1 MNIAENSQVENKIQ
15 NLLIVLTS
23 NISHRLSS
31 PVYLNRTYLYNF
43 KSRHN
48 KEHVGKKKGKKK
60 TQVHTL
66 SKDETKRLDGPN
78 AKWNALPVKGNLSP
92 AFISISLISAGS
104 FTDTKSWVGPNHS
117 LTTDP
122 CFLCETDKTSDS
134 QWTSNIKT
142 LMEEHTPKKK
152 YKLIPKSSYTRNM
165 LS

>member
-1 MNIAENSQVENKIQ
+1 MNIAENSQVENNIQ

-48 KEHVGKKKGKKK
+48 KVHVGKKKGKKK
-60 TQVHTL
+60 TLVHTL
-66 SKDETKRLDGPN
+66 SKDETKRLDDPN
-78 AKWNALPVKGNLSP
+78 AKRNALPVKGNLSS

-122 CFLCETDKTSDS
+122 YFLCETDKTSES
-134 QWTSNIKT
+134 QQKN
-142 LMEEHTPKKK
+142 K
-152 YKLIPKSSYTRNM
+152 YKLIPKSTYTTNM
-165 LS
+165 LSWE